1 MRLKVKRAHMPYPA
15 VRLPH
20 GLQVVIEPDY
30 IAEELI
36 RRGFFEKD
44 EEPKPPPLPA
54 PAPAPIEEPKE
65 LKEIEIETVPETKT
79 PVKKRGK

>member
-20 GLQVVIEPDY
+20 GLQMVIEPDWV
-30 IAEELI
+30 AEALI

-44 EEPKPPPLPA
+44 EEPKPPPV
-54 PAPAPIEEPKE
+54 PAPIEEPEE
-65 LKEIEIETVPETKT
+65 LKEIEIETEPETAKS
-79 PVKKRGK
+79 VKRRGK